1 MGWLAWARYACNT
14 DCEQYPDDC
23 ISENLFYKQAEL
35 LAKDYLQYGYEYIN
49 IDDCWSELERDNV
62 THDLVADKK
71 RFPNGIKK
79 LSDYVHSKGLK
90 MGIYSDIGTK
100 TCAG

>member
-1 MGWLAWARYACNT
+1 MAILNFKLIKEYR
-14 DCEQYPDDC
+14 
-23 ISENLFYKQAEL
+23 
-35 LAKDYLQYGYEYIN
+35 QYGYEYIN
-49 IDDCWSELERDNV
+49 IDDCWSEKRRDNL
-62 THDLVADKK
+62 TNELVADRS

-79 LSDYVHSKGLK
+79 LSEFVHSKGLK